1 MIASKARSGRM
12 RFGLRK
18 TIVKATIP
26 KRKRILRRKVCPI
39 IGCFSEP
46 KIIHNHLVYVHKL
59 SRGLNEYKDALR
71 MACPVL
77 GDEPEANKTFETFD
91 SDNATSSSDEMSE
104 WKGSEDSETEVTESD
119 SNEDFSCNND
129 GEIDSNLGESENAEK
144 HFCFTS
150 EENEVMASS
159 KNELANF
166 VFLEFSD
173 WMESVDGGEKK
184 SEELTQNPELF

>member
-1 MIASKARSGRM
+1 MIASKAHSGRM
-12 RFGLRK
+12 HFGLRK

-26 KRKRILRRKVCPI
+26 KKKRILRRKVCPI

-59 SRGLNEYKDALR
+59 SRGSNEYKDALR
-71 MACPVL
+71 MARPVL
-77 GDEPEANKTFETFD
+77 GDELEADKTFETFD
-91 SDNATSSSDEMSE
+91 SDNASSSSDEMSE

-129 GEIDSNLGESENAEK
+129 GEIDSNSSESENAEE

-150 EENEVMASS
+150 EENEDMASS
-159 KNELANF
+159 KNEFTNF
-166 VFLEFSD
+166 EFRIQNLVTG
-173 WMESVDGGEKK
+173 WKVLMGEKRK
-184 SEELTQNPELF
+184 VRD